1 MSYQTYTAHKPP
13 LACAAVTPSPPA
25 ATQWYRLLLRAVYGV
40 RRTPYYALSMED
52 DSAVIRFYVPGDLD
66 LWPLS
71 LTLKHVP
78 ARDQTRRFYKFG
90 ANPFSRSRDIWVT
103 NKQKTNKKTKLI
115 TDSAKN
121 RTLLAYGNNNNGDLD
136 LWPLTLAFKLV
147 RARDQTCLP
156 CELGANSFS
165 GSRDIS
171 YTNIK
176 VPDSAKNRTLRSL
189 LRAVTRRPTVAN
201 SPCHKI
207 MRS

>member
-1 MSYQTYTAHKPP
+1 MVSSAVACSVQRTAN
-13 LACAAVTPSPPA
+13 A
-25 ATQWYRLLLRAVYGV
+25 LLRIVYG
-40 RRTPYYALSMED
+40 RWLS
-52 DSAVIRFYVPGDLD
+52 SFSFFFVPGDRD

-71 LTLKHVP
+71 LTFKHVP
-78 ARDQTRRFYKFG
+78 ARD

-121 RTLLAYGNNNNGDLD
+121 KTLLVCGNNNNGDLD
-136 LWPLTLAFKLV
+136 LWPLTLAFKLI

-156 CELGANSFS
+156 CELGANPFS
-165 GSRDIS
+165 GSRYIS